1 MSESI
6 WGWWMIVL
14 GLMVIGV
21 IMLVTDMTTSSE
33 QNYYMTK
40 QIAKTSMEEAVDYAY
55 YMEHGQLRISSE
67 KFMENF
73 IRRYAE
79 IITINKTT
87 KINFYDIYE
96 MPPKVTVEI
105 STTSSRLIYGN
116 DSKMLAPVVNK
127 ISAIL
132 ETTTASSSGSGSPTP
147 SPGGEIVGS
156 YVGHTPSGD
165 IYSGDG
171 PDGGCHRGINRCN
184 AYCGFTGG
192 GMACGY
198 KCDDVCT

>member
-1 MSESI
+1 MKEGI

-40 QIAKTSMEEAVDYAY
+40 QIAKTSMEEAIDYAY
-55 YMEHGQLRISSE
+55 YMNTGQIRISSE

-116 DSKMLAPVVNK
+116 DSQMLVPVVNK

-132 ETTTASSSGSGSPTP
+132 ETTTATN
-147 SPGGEIVGS
+147 
-156 YVGHTPSGD
+156 
-165 IYSGDG
+165 
-171 PDGGCHRGINRCN
+171 PD
-184 AYCGFTGG
+184 
-192 GMACGY
+192 
-198 KCDDVCT
+198 DEP